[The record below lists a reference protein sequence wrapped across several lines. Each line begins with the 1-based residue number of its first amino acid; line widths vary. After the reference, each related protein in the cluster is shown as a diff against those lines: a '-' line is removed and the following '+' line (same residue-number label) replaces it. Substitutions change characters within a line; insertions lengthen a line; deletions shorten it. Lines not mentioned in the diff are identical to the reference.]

1 MCSETWLTWCK
12 CFRLNISCK
21 CEQPRTKE
29 AILSH
34 LLKKWIINLQK
45 NWLGS
50 QNRWRRRSRRLPPP
64 PLRCFPPPLPPQW
77 VTWRRLALT
86 SGNTQKYHRGELR
99 AVCLRKPTQTVSEP
113 KWTFSFVQFH
123 NFYWWHNLKKCQR
136 LLDEFYTVYNWFHF
150 FHCLK
155 TLIYFSKILKR
166 LKIIWVA
173 ITDSFRIPQNGC
185 QIFWEKYPPLQ
196 YPLHTLSKV
205 SLMYSSVFFVCFM
218 KNKINT
224 GEQGVTSL
232 LWTFSAIQVHRHW
245 GLPTAKTN
253 PIRNSCI
260 LILSF
265 MLISNIASFMWNQI
279 S

>member
-1 MCSETWLTWCK
+1 M
-12 CFRLNISCK
+12 
-21 CEQPRTKE
+21 
-29 AILSH
+29 
-34 LLKKWIINLQK
+34 NLFI
-45 NWLGS
+45 
-50 QNRWRRRSRRLPPP
+50 
-64 PLRCFPPPLPPQW
+64 C
-77 VTWRRLALT
+77 
-86 SGNTQKYHRGELR
+86 
-99 AVCLRKPTQTVSEP
+99 TVS
-113 KWTFSFVQFH
+113 QF
-123 NFYWWHNLKKCQR
+123 
-136 LLDEFYTVYNWFHF
+136 LLVTQLEKMFKTVGWVLYGLQLVLF

-155 TLIYFSKILKR
+155 TFIYFSKILIK
-166 LKIIWVA
+166 LKMIWVA

-185 QIFWEKYPPLQ
+185 QIFWEKYSPLQ

-253 PIRNSCI
+253 PIINSCI